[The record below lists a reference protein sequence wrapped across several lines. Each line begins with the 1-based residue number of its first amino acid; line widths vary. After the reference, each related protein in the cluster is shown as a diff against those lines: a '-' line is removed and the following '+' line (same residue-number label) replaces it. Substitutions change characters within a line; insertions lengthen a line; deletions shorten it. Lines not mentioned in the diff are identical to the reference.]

1 MRMTSMKTRWITK
14 RFTEGDANDIHE
26 NKNHKR
32 RWSATW
38 CHQHIT
44 IIEQST
50 VASDASILNSDT
62 SLDDIHPQRMMKTL
76 ITLNKQIR
84 TNETIHRWKV
94 QTKKRHM
101 FQSNTKIR
109 YDSEIRLALDPVL
122 LRGQR
127 QLKVAQRGTRK
138 LNIESSRHVSG
149 VQKALFGIAAQRHG
163 QYEGKLREI
172 QEAMPR
178 WQRWCISETARW
190 QRWCISE
197 MPTYHWRIEFIN

>member
-1 MRMTSMKTRWITK
+1 
-14 RFTEGDANDIHE
+14 
-26 NKNHKR
+26 
-32 RWSATW
+32 
-38 CHQHIT
+38 
-44 IIEQST
+44 
-50 VASDASILNSDT
+50 
-62 SLDDIHPQRMMKTL
+62 
-76 ITLNKQIR
+76 
-84 TNETIHRWKV
+84 
-94 QTKKRHM
+94 M

-163 QYEGKLREI
+163 RYEGKLREI

-178 WQRWCISETARW
+178 
-190 QRWCISE
+190 
-197 MPTYHWRIEFIN
+197 